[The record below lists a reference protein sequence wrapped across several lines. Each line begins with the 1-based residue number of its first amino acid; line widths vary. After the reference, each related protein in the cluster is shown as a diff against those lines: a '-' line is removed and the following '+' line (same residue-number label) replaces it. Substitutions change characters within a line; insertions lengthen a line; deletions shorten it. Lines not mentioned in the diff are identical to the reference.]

1 MEYRIGHILGH
12 YRLVRLLNDRF
23 FSRLYLGH
31 HLQDSHPVLIRV
43 LDLFPPQA
51 GEEAHFLAEL
61 QQLLRLRHPHLL
73 SLRDGGVENHLP
85 FLVMDFPPHGTLR
98 EYHPQGRQLPL
109 LTVISSVTSLAAALE
124 YLHERQVA
132 HHSLNPDEVW
142 VGNHHQLLLSEPLTD
157 LEHSSRSSDKLI
169 DYVLPDEVLERE
181 CSYLA
186 PECIEGQPGSCEAA
200 DQYALAIMIYEWLS
214 GERLCKGSWAEI
226 AVQQLHAS
234 PPPLHQKVL
243 TVPPDVEEV
252 VLIALEK
259 DPQKRFASVQAF
271 VTALGQAAS
280 SGGPN

>member
-1 MEYRIGHILGH
+1 MTDRVGQQLGH
-12 YRLVRLLNDRF
+12 YRLIRVLSDRF

-31 HLQDSHPVLIRV
+31 HLQDSHPALIHV

-51 GEEAHFLAEL
+51 AEEAHFLAEL

-73 SLRDGGVENHLP
+73 PIRDGGIENHLP
-85 FLVMDFPPHGTLR
+85 FLVMDFPSRGTLR
-98 EYHPQGRQLPL
+98 ESYPQGRQLPL
-109 LTVISSVTSLAAALE
+109 LTALSSVTSLAAALE
-124 YLHERQVA
+124 YLHQRQVA
-132 HHSLNPDEVW
+132 HHRLNPDEVW

-200 DQYALAIMIYEWLS
+200 DQYALAIMVYEWLC
-214 GERLCKGSWAEI
+214 GERFCKGSWAEI
-226 AVQQLHAS
+226 AFQQLRAS
-234 PPPLHQKVL
+234 PTPLRQKVS
-243 TVPPDVEEV
+243 TIPPEVEEV
-252 VLIALEK
+252 VLRALEK

-271 VTALGQAAS
+271 VAALELAAS
-280 SGGPN
+280 PQRLK